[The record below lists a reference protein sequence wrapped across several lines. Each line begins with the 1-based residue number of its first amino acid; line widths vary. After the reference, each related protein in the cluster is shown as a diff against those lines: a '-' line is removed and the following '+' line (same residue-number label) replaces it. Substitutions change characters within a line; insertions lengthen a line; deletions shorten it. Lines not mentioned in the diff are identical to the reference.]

1 MELIAERSGPVAT
14 LTLNR
19 PERLNAVSLPL
30 YRALLESLIECDRD
44 PNVRAIVLTGAG
56 RAFCVGAD
64 LKAHDADEP
73 TAQERRVYVHT
84 AQLVHRRMQRVGK
97 PIVAAVNGHAVGAGL
112 ELALSCDFVIVA
124 DTAKL
129 RFPEVALG
137 TFVGGGTVYTLPQ
150 RVGILRA
157 RELLLLADFFSAQ
170 DAVSW
175 GLANRALPCEQV
187 LPAALELAYRLAER
201 APRSLAYARRL
212 LNHASQ
218 IDPRRALR
226 LEARALLD
234 CMRTR
239 DWKEGVR
246 AFHEKR
252 DPEFTGE

>member
-1 MELIAERSGPVAT
+1 MELIAERSGAIAT

-30 YRALLESLIECDRD
+30 YRTLHAALAEFDRD
-44 PNVRAIVLTGAG
+44 LNVRAIVLTGAG

-64 LKAHDADEP
+64 LKAHNEAEP
-73 TAQERRVYVHT
+73 TLEERRVYVRT
-84 AQLVHRRMQRVGK
+84 AQRVHRRMQRISK

-112 ELALSCDFVIVA
+112 ELALSSDFVIVA
-124 DTAKL
+124 ETAKL
-129 RFPEVALG
+129 RFPEIALG
-137 TFVGGGTVYTLPQ
+137 TFVGGGTVYTLAQ

-157 RELLLLADFFSAQ
+157 RELLLLAEFFSAH

-175 GLANRALPCEQV
+175 GLANRV
-187 LPAALELAYRLAER
+187 LPADQVLSAAHDLAARLAAR
-201 APRSLAYARRL
+201 APRSVAHARRL
-212 LNHASQ
+212 LNRAPQ
-218 IDPRRALR
+218 MDPDRAMR

-234 CMRTR
+234 CMQTR
-239 DWKEGVR
+239 DWKEGIR